1 MLGLDSRAARAAWTV
16 ILVLLGVLAVYRIRQ
31 TLFIF
36 VIAVLFA
43 YLLYP
48 LMDLISRRFPSKTR
62 TPALAVTFLLV
73 LALIG
78 TVLGFIGAVVV
89 EQATNLA
96 KAAPALIDRIQQEPP
111 PLSEGAVESL
121 RQQAARI
128 LEDQFR
134 AHYDDIMSLV

>member
-48 LMDLISRRFPSKTR
+48 LMDLISRRFPSKNR

-73 LALIG
+73 LAVLG
-78 TVLGFIGAVVV
+78 SLLGFIGSVVV
-89 EQATNLA
+89 EQASNLA
-96 KAAPALIDRIQQEPP
+96 SAAPAFISRMQEGPQP
-111 PLSEGAVESL
+111 TGATESL
-121 RQQAARI
+121 RHRAEGL
-128 LEDQFR
+128 LENQFR
-134 AHYDDIMSLV
+134 EHYN